1 MREER
6 IKKKKRKLNKKRFAI
21 LLAILFVIAIFIT
34 YLLSI
39 RVTNIKII
47 GTNKIT
53 DNEIIEAANL
63 KDYPSLFKYPFFK
76 IASEI
81 KKLDL
86 VNNVKVSKNI
96 YGRVTITVDEA
107 KILFYN
113 KSTDK
118 VVLSNKREV
127 DYKDTYLGV
136 PTLINYVPSDIYED
150 LIKGL
155 TLIDDD
161 ILAMISE
168 IEYAPSKT
176 ATGETIDDYR
186 FLLRMNDTNT
196 VDMNTVNIKKLN
208 KYLEITSTILN
219 TNSEKNGILYLDSSI
234 GDSFSFESYE
244 SIKREE
250 ERQLAEQEKE
260 KEEQEKNESKP
271 SENKPE
277 N

>member
-21 LLAILFVIAIFIT
+21 LLAILFVIVLFFAYIFNM
-34 YLLSI
+34 

-47 GTNKIT
+47 GTKNIT

-63 KDYPSLFKYPFFK
+63 KNYPKLFKYPFFK
-76 IASEI
+76 IASDI
-81 KKLDL
+81 KKIDL
-86 VNNVKVSKNI
+86 VNNVKVSKNL
-96 YGRVTITVDEA
+96 YGRVTITIDEA

-113 KSTDK
+113 KANDK

-127 DYKDTYLGV
+127 EYKDTYLGI
-136 PTLINYVPSDIYED
+136 PTLINYVPTDIYED

-161 ILAMISE
+161 ILSMISE
-168 IEYAPSKT
+168 IEYSPSKT
-176 ATGETIDDYR
+176 INGETIDDYR

-196 VDMNTVNIKKLN
+196 VYMNTVNIKKLN

-219 TNSEKNGILYLDSSI
+219 TNTEINGILYLDSSI

-250 ERQLAEQEKE
+250 ERQLAEKE
-260 KEEQEKNESKP
+260 KEEKEKNES
-271 SENKPE
+271 NH
-277 N
+277 

>member
-6 IKKKKRKLNKKRFAI
+6 IKKKNRKLNKKRFAI
-21 LLAILFVIAIFIT
+21 LLAILFVISIFIY
-34 YLLSI
+34 YLCTI

-53 DNEIIEAANL
+53 DNEILEITNL
-63 KDYPSLFKYPFFK
+63 KDYPSLFKYPIFK
-76 IASEI
+76 ISSDV

-86 VNNVKVSKNI
+86 VDKVSVSKNI
-96 YGRVTITVDEA
+96 YGRVTIKIDEA

-118 VVLSNKREV
+118 IVLSNKKEV
-127 DYKDTYLGV
+127 EYKNTYLGI

-155 TLIDDD
+155 TLIDED

-168 IEYAPSKT
+168 IEYSPSKT
-176 ATGETIDDYR
+176 ANGETIDDYR

-196 VDMNTVNIKKLN
+196 VYMNTVNIKKLN